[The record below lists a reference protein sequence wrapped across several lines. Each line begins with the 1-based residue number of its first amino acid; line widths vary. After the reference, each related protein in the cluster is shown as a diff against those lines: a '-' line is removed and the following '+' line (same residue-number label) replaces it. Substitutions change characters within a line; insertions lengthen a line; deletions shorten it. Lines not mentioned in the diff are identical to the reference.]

1 MLEWNTTTES
11 AHTEAGDKAFQAGTV
26 LTKKR
31 ILVRVNGR
39 RVALELEWVLCT
51 TSGQVGTVYLE

>member
-11 AHTEAGDKAFQAGTV
+11 AHTETGDKAFQAGTV
-26 LTKKR
+26 LTKKK

-39 RVALELEWVLCT
+39 
-51 TSGQVGTVYLE
+51 